1 MNNKIKTKAFAKV
14 IGEIHL
20 SYDKLAKI
28 LADKRLTSTERKI
41 IQCWHYLRKGQ
52 SAKILETLKNTD
64 ADYDNL
70 VMAQKDLLTGI
81 AYIWEGNL
89 NQALILIKNAS
100 FMLSQYEDIGNVH
113 FLALY
118 NYFICSINLKNRKEV
133 ELSLALLADF
143 PKKDEK
149 QSITYLNCVFNY
161 HSFCNEHV
169 EAEKTIKLLDPLK
182 KKMNDSIFMAYST
195 GKYIHFVKTE
205 QFEKCYQVL
214 EERKKRRSFYSRANY
229 LFMRVL
235 LDNYCKHIPIY
246 AYQKDFKDS
255 PFLFW
260 QIMVIKCLE
269 EKNPYQAQK
278 YWDKLRL
285 SMPNVYKRDF
295 EYLGPKDI
303 FSLCLKLHQQ
313 PVELE
318 DKTVLPEKKEEALLY
333 LLSKSKTSVTM
344 DTIYQHIWGEEIVD
358 KDDINKLKKLVSRVR
373 KNKDVD
379 IKYKK
384 GCYYLDN
391 KENKDKKAS

>member
-1 MNNKIKTKAFAKV
+1 MTNKIKTKAFAKV
-14 IGEIHL
+14 ISEIHL

-41 IQCWHYLRKGQ
+41 IQCWSFLRKGQ
-52 SAKILETLKNTD
+52 SAKIIETLKNVD

-118 NYFICSINLKNRKEV
+118 NYFICSINLKNKKEMD
-133 ELSLALLADF
+133 LSLALLAGY
-143 PKKDEK
+143 PNKDEK
-149 QSITYLNCVFNY
+149 QKLTYLNCVFNY
-161 HSFCNEHV
+161 HSFCNEHDRA
-169 EAEKTIKLLDPLK
+169 EATIKLLEPHK
-182 KKMNDSIFMAYST
+182 KRMNDSIFMSYST
-195 GKYIHFVKTE
+195 GKYIHYVKTE

-235 LDNYCKHIPIY
+235 LDNYCKQTPIY
-246 AYQKDFKDS
+246 AYEKDFKDS

-269 EKNPYQAQK
+269 EKNHYAAQK

-285 SMPNVYKRDF
+285 SMPDIYKRDF
-295 EYLGPKDI
+295 EYNSAKDI
-303 FSLCLKLHQQ
+303 FSLCLKLHLS
-313 PVELE
+313 PVEME
-318 DKTVLPEKKEEALLY
+318 EKIVIPEKKEEALL
-333 LLSKSKTSVTM
+333 LILNKSKTSVTM
-344 DTIYQHIWGEEIVD
+344 DTIYQHIWGEEILD
-358 KDDINKLKKLVSRVR
+358 KEDINKLKKLVSRVR
-373 KNKDVD
+373 KNKHVD

-384 GCYYLDN
+384 GCYYI
-391 KENKDKKAS
+391 DKKAS